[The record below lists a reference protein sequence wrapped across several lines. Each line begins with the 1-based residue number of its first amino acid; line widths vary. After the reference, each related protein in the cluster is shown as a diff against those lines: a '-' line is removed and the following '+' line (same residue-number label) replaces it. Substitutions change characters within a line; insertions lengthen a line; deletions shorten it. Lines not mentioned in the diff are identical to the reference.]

1 LSSFKVNGGKKL
13 IQKAVKIG
21 RAEQR
26 KSEREIFGGLR
37 RLKLINFTRRS
48 LNNQV
53 SELTE

>member
-1 LSSFKVNGGKKL
+1 MNARAREGEKL

-21 RAEQR
+21 RAEQS
-26 KSEREIFGGLR
+26 KIFGGLR

-53 SELTE
+53 SELAH